1 MGRGGGRKQV
11 SRLPHEQVVVDPEM
25 GRWRG
30 AVREAQPGPCH
41 SPHPPASSPVVEA
54 LVDLLAGQED
64 VGAGQ
69 DHFQAAARQPQ
80 GPVLEAPHLLRVS
93 RNHHLHGG
101 GGAGKASERRRDLP
115 LAQQLDPDLLP
126 NLLSSAHSLLKKK
139 KRFYLFIFRHRE
151 REGERQGEKHQCVV
165 ASHTPAPSLG
175 TRPATQT
182 CALTGN

>member
-139 KRFYLFIFRHRE
+139 KKDFIYLFLDREGGREKDRE
-151 REGERQGEKHQCVV
+151 RNINVWLLL
-165 ASHTPAPSLG
+165 TPPPPHWGPGLQP
-175 TRPATQT
+175 RLVP
-182 CALTGN
+182 